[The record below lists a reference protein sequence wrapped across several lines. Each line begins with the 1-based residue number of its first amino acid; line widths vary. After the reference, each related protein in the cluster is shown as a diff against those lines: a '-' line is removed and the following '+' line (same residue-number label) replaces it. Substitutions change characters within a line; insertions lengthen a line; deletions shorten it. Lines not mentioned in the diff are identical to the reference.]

1 MLVGQIIAHRT
12 KLNPWEFVATKVCI
26 MSLVVPNIKHVAS
39 IVNLILTLG
48 WDTLSESFFI
58 FFYFFLGSDWPAVMR
73 AEPAHA
79 LTLRKPSAL

>member
-48 WDTLSESFFI
+48 WDTLGESFFI
-58 FFYFFLGSDWPAVMR
+58 FIFFLGLDWSAVMW
-73 AEPAHA
+73 AKLAHA
-79 LTLRKPSAL
+79 LTLRKPSAH

>member
-48 WDTLSESFFI
+48 WDTLGESNFF
-58 FFYFFLGSDWPAVMR
+58 FFFLGSDWSAVMR